1 LSLRASCVFLLCT
14 GEALPYLHVTR
25 VFYAFRDS
33 PQRRRALVAEPGA
46 PERYM
51 LFGLDELRARGYGVE
66 HDLERVQPSRGARL
80 AGSAVQRGLGWAGGY
95 GGDFATV
102 LGSLEAANRA
112 DVVFSTVDT
121 VGIPLILAAR
131 FRRLRKPLVYAAIG
145 LPERLARLRSG
156 RMRRLYARALA
167 GCAAIL
173 AYSEREAGDLEL
185 WLSAQGRPTT
195 VSFVPFG
202 VDTEAFRPSA
212 ENSTLDVVSV
222 GADPHRD
229 LQLLV
234 EVARGLP
241 DTRFALVAG
250 RDNVRDLADV
260 PSNVTVEIDLPFAEM
275 KQRLDSARVVA
286 LPVRENTYSGATTV
300 LLQALALGKPV
311 VVSRTSA
318 IESGYG
324 LADGENC
331 RLAAPGDAAGFAQ
344 SLTDVLGDERR
355 ARALGA
361 SGRATVERSLTWDLY
376 VARIEAILVA
386 AAASA
391 RDGSPPS

>member
-1 LSLRASCVFLLCT
+1 
-14 GEALPYLHVTR
+14 
-25 VFYAFRDS
+25 
-33 PQRRRALVAEPGA
+33 
-46 PERYM
+46 M
-51 LFGLDELRARGYGVE
+51 
-66 HDLERVQPSRGARL
+66 
-80 AGSAVQRGLGWAGGY
+80 
-95 GGDFATV
+95 
-102 LGSLEAANRA
+102 
-112 DVVFSTVDT
+112 
-121 VGIPLILAAR
+121 
-131 FRRLRKPLVYAAIG
+131 
-145 LPERLARLRSG
+145 
-156 RMRRLYARALA
+156 
-167 GCAAIL
+167 
-173 AYSEREAGDLEL
+173 
-185 WLSAQGRPTT
+185 
-195 VSFVPFG
+195 
-202 VDTEAFRPSA
+202 
-212 ENSTLDVVSV
+212 

-331 RLAAPGDAAGFAQ
+331 RLAAPGDAAG
-344 SLTDVLGDERR
+344 SRVDRRLLGDERR

-361 SGRATVERSLTWDLY
+361 SGRATVERSLTWDRY
-376 VARIEAILVA
+376 VARIEEALVA

-391 RDGSPPS
+391 RDGSRPS